1 MDAGSAQPSLLDN
14 IRGRS
19 LAAAWL
25 MLGIATLGAS
35 TLFAI
40 LVAFS
45 RSPATAHLL
54 PGSNFFHLA
63 LVLHV
68 TLGPLLCFLAFAMTM
83 WNLATPQAATKRS
96 GLAWNGVGWLG
107 FTLSALGAA
116 VLVLVPIGGAPH
128 SMEEVVL
135 SNYIAVLQTPMF
147 LTGLALF
154 GGGFAL
160 SLIPVLRQLRP
171 NMLALPER
179 TLGWGLLAGA
189 LAGGVALVSL
199 GWSAAGLPEN
209 LPPTSYFEM
218 LFWGPGHILQS
229 MHVLMMMV
237 VWLVLADA
245 ADIPLR
251 STANMRRL
259 LFLLAFLPVLAA
271 PLVHLAFSPESAE
284 FRSTFTG
291 LMRWAIWPGITLLAA
306 DILYS
311 LFLAKQIKGVRWSP
325 ATWALLFS
333 IALLVIGLVIGA
345 SIQENNAVVPAHY
358 HATTG
363 AITMAYLGMALVLL
377 SRLAHAA
384 TSTGSGQASVARWP
398 VLAYGTGTL
407 FMAAALGWAGLA
419 GMTRKLPGSEKVLEG
434 YSPHLTVIAIGGTLV
449 IIGGIGFVVIM
460 LRGWLRASTL
470 PKWKTA
476 IPLLGTALMMAV
488 GIVYTLLPAQSIQT
502 PVPAI
507 ADPHADPEQHMR
519 QRQTS
524 EIDVRFQQAVVMLHA
539 KRYEEAITALR
550 RLLVLA
556 PRLPE
561 AHINMGFALLGLKQ
575 YGEARKAFET
585 ALEIRPT
592 QANAYYGLAL
602 ALKGMNDP
610 EGAVGAMRSYI
621 HLSTPDDPYLNN
633 ARATLS
639 EWEKARGRKPG
650 KDIPSIKTD
659 QPKEPQSEV
668 K

>member
-1 MDAGSAQPSLLDN
+1 MSAGNAQPSLLDN
-14 IRGRS
+14 IKERS

-68 TLGPLLCFLAFAMTM
+68 TLGPLLCFLAFAMTL
-83 WNLATPQAATKRS
+83 WNLATPQAGTKRS
-96 GLAWNGVGWLG
+96 GQAWKSLGWLG
-107 FTLSALGAA
+107 FTLAALGAA
-116 VLVLVPIGGAPH
+116 VLVLVPVGGAPH
-128 SMEEVVL
+128 SMDEVVL

-171 NMLALPER
+171 SMLALPER
-179 TLGWGLLAGA
+179 TSGWGLQAAALAGA
-189 LAGGVALVSL
+189 VALVSL
-199 GWSAAGLPEN
+199 VWSAAGLPKN
-209 LPPTSYFEM
+209 LLPTSYFEM

-229 MHVLMMMV
+229 MHVLMMMI

-251 STANMRRL
+251 STTNMRRL

-291 LMRWAIWPGITLLAA
+291 LMRWTIWPGITLLAA

-311 LFLAKQIKGVRWSP
+311 LFLVKQNKCVRWTP

-333 IALLVIGLVIGA
+333 IALLVIGLAIGA

-377 SRLAHAA
+377 SRVTHAP
-384 TSTGSGQASVARWP
+384 SVARWP
-398 VLAYGTGTL
+398 VMTYGTGTL
-407 FMAAALGWAGLA
+407 LMAAALGWAGLA

-476 IPLLGTALMMAV
+476 VPLLGIALMMAV
-488 GIVYTLLPAQSIQT
+488 GVIYTLLPAQSIQT
-502 PVPAI
+502 PVAAI

-519 QRQTS
+519 QMQTS

-539 KRYEEAITALR
+539 KRYEEAITALQ

-575 YGEARKAFET
+575 FGEARKAFET
-585 ALEIRPT
+585 AIEIRTT

-602 ALKGMNDP
+602 ALKGMNDG

-621 HLSTPDDPYLNN
+621 HLSAADDPYLNN
-633 ARATLS
+633 ARATFT

-650 KDIPSIKTD
+650 KDIPSVKTD
-659 QPKEPQSEV
+659 QPK
-668 K
+668 